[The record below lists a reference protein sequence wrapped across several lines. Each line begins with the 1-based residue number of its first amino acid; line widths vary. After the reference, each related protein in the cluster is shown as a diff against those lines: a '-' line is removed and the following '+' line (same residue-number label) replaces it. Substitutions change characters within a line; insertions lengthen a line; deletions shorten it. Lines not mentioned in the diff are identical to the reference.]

1 MGNKYIEILLEDNM
15 PNQLITAMYVSCRHD
30 LMAVRVQPEI

>member
-1 MGNKYIEILLEDNM
+1 M

-30 LMAVRVQPEI
+30 LMAVRVQPEIWMQRNLVM